1 MTTQN
6 KKLLAIIGSAVA
18 FALVLALV
26 IVLAVQCSKEDP
38 NNPDVPPSQVE
49 HPETGVYYFDAGI
62 DEYTLTLNADGSFA
76 LIVKGNSYPGLY
88 TLTDGNLTLDFTAEG
103 KETVT
108 ATLAD
113 NVVSLTYDGAAYRML
128 KKVNYTVTFE
138 ANGGSAIEAQTVLN
152 GKTVAKPADPTR
164 EGFLFV
170 GWYADSAFKTPFAFG
185 AQPISDNVTVYARWS
200 AATANEVEYTV
211 DFDLNYEN
219 ATALDAKSTVGGKL
233 FDLPVP
239 TREGYTFKGWWISM
253 DDDGSKLS
261 YQFKDEM
268 VFDAHTTLY
277 ALWEAPVSGSK
288 LAAPVVNVEAG
299 SISWNAVSGA
309 RSYAVKV
316 VGPNGATVID
326 ETTAGTTLNVPF
338 ANYAEGAYQIT
349 VVANANSGDADNS
362 EAVRYYTNKALGKVS
377 VFQVIDSM
385 LVFNTVEHA
394 EKYLVTVVCGNPD
407 HQHTNFDN
415 GASRTFNFANCA
427 MTKGGI
433 RFTVTAVAEGYAS
446 SVSKEFVYS
455 RDLSAVSGLRYDAAT
470 QTVVWNEVADAAS
483 YMVSVTCGNSA
494 HTHTFL
500 NNGSQ
505 TSVCLKE
512 CAALDGGIVVK
523 VYPKT
528 NGYNSPDAVEL
539 KVTKTTPATPSDV
552 RLSGTTLTWA
562 AVAGATKYEVQVGDQ
577 KREVTEA
584 TFDMASLMNWVE
596 GTEYTVSVRA
606 IGNGESLWSDAIT
619 ARYNV
624 MGNTLRYAKSIL
636 SWDPVIGASAYEL
649 CVNDG
654 EIVTVADGAS
664 SAKITLTR
672 AGKNVIRVRSVDG
685 NSRSEWVELEV
696 FAHAVTFDTRGGS
709 EIGVQ
714 YKAVG
719 DLIELPVTEKV
730 GYGFNAW
737 YNVPGGPACN
747 GMAYTDEL
755 FAESGALVLYAHYN
769 PNKYTVNY
777 NYGTDGTGDKTT
789 DEVAYENNYQLIV
802 PTPNEVTSVFG
813 GWYSAPYGMG
823 TQYTDGKGASITP
836 WTATEGADVY
846 AFWIDSALQFTLT
859 KVNGKDAYA
868 VSAGERIALLSEV
881 TVPAFYKGLPV
892 AMISG
897 NAFKDC
903 TNLKVINL
911 PDTLEQISNISP
923 FIGCS
928 KLEAVNVYGITR
940 SSNARYWSQ
949 DGVLFDNGTGTVAQ
963 PKLLF
968 MPLAK
973 TGSYRIPAGITEI
986 PAEAFANCS
995 LSKITVPTS
1004 VTKIGKD
1011 AFANSSKLTSVLF
1024 ETATGEPALTI
1035 SARAFSGCTMLE
1047 KIVLPARLTDIVLT
1061 KYTVSGAEVLVDDV
1075 DNAFVGC
1082 TSLSSVTVVTGNKNF
1097 KSVDG
1102 VLYSADG
1109 KTLVYCPASKSGAFA
1124 IPVGTQTVAPGA
1136 FIGCNGLTEITVPNT
1151 VTLIGECAFYGLS
1164 DNLTKLTFAG
1174 NAFNDMIIDNYAF
1187 RGCEKLATIE
1197 FVAGSRV
1204 TTIGEGA
1211 FMGCKDIVSFE
1222 IPATVTQI
1230 KASAFADCTGL
1241 KTLTFAAS
1249 TKTLEFGENVFSNCE
1264 KLTTVTLPANVSK
1277 IPGIFNGCTS
1287 LEQVN
1292 VDPNSAYLT
1301 DIDGVVFN
1309 KEVTELLF
1317 FPQGKSG
1324 EYVLPA
1330 TVTKIANGVFR
1341 NVALDKLTIY
1351 NTIAEIGE
1359 YVFHGAVIGELEF
1372 VDHEDQTAYPNATE
1386 LTLRD
1391 HAFHGIILGV
1401 KGYYDYTYTPLVL
1414 PAHTKTMGA
1423 YAFASAQF
1431 EYITLNE
1438 GLTAI
1443 SDYAF
1448 KQCASLYD
1456 TELVLPSTIKSIGA
1470 HAFDGANLNVITLNE
1485 GLESIGDY
1493 AFHNIYYLYDIS
1505 IPASVKSIGDYAF
1518 AYSSLTYGIEFVE
1531 NSTLET
1537 IGAYAFNGTRI
1548 DEITFPKTVVAI
1560 GAYAFD
1566 GSYYLESVT
1575 FEEGGDKPLVLGTD
1589 YVNTYID
1596 YTGITITEVQRGHV
1610 FSGCSYL
1617 ETVTLPSRLTE
1628 IGEYC
1633 FSESGA
1639 YDYWS
1644 GTGVLNITF
1653 GDNSQLQYIGA
1664 YAFANSQ
1671 LSGELIIPK
1680 SVQNLAPVTDSRDPY
1695 NRLGIGERAFYGTN
1709 LTKVTFEVGG
1719 TAPLTIGYQAF
1730 GYCGDLVEITLPA
1743 RLASYTA
1750 LDGSV
1755 IEGLEGGSKV
1765 FAGDSRYDLCTSLEN
1780 IFVEDATNATYI
1792 DIDGVLY
1799 KANGTA
1805 AAELVAC
1812 PVAKDGTVTVPN
1824 TVTVIHDRAFYGCEN
1839 LEAIEFA
1846 TGGTADITVGA
1857 QAFYRC
1863 LGLTALT
1870 LPENVVSLGSEA
1882 FYGCSSMETLTLST
1896 KLTGFNGAMVDGCTS
1911 LSAVNVGTNGNGTNY
1926 SSAEGVLYN
1935 ANKTQLIL
1943 YPCAREATE
1952 FTIPATVKVIGANAF
1967 YGNKALEA
1975 VAFPAGLLE
1984 IKENAFNGCSL
1995 ESVTIPNTVTLIG
2008 KNAFR
2013 NCSYLEEVIFEKN
2026 GTAALVIQ
2034 DDAFNY
2040 DYSLEAI
2047 ELPARLSALGNYV
2060 FAYAGLTAVEFE
2072 ANSNLGSIGNS
2083 AFANTDIVEVTLPE
2097 GIATIGDQVFFNCTN
2112 LEKVTFSEGLVSIGN
2127 STFAKCTALTE
2138 VHFPASL
2145 KTMGI
2150 NTFYYYDYDP
2160 VPCSNLTTVTF
2171 ASGSQLTAIP
2181 SGTFACTGL
2190 TSFEIPANVK
2200 EIGDRDV
2207 TLKEDEY
2214 PGAFAGCSA
2223 LEMISFELGTQC
2235 AKIGAYAF
2243 NECSALKFVTLPT
2256 SVSTLGEAA
2265 FRNCTSIESI
2275 TIPETC
2281 TNFAIYN
2288 FYGCTSLKSVQFN
2301 SNTTA
2306 LAPYMFAYCSAL
2318 TNIEIPDSVTSIGNS
2333 CFAGTALTEITVPA
2347 SVTDMSGYSIFAS
2360 CHSLESVTILGNVTE
2375 IGNTMFKDCE
2385 NLTEVN
2391 LPASVEIIRE
2401 GAFENCVAFTEI
2413 ELPVSL
2419 HTLEAAF
2426 AGSSLAAY
2434 EVAEGNTTFTA
2445 VDGVLFSA
2453 DLKAII
2459 SYPANKTS
2467 VTFTVPKEVTN
2478 IADSTFAG
2486 IASLRQVFFE
2496 DGGSE
2501 ELVIGEYAFAECSGL
2516 QTVDLPER
2524 LTSIGYRAFYDC
2536 YNLMYIELPST
2547 LEEIGDDAFYYC
2559 EKLAEVGN
2567 LSELEMSLE
2576 DAYYSPGMVLYYA
2589 LNYYTATEGEKKMTV
2604 NEDGYVLFMNVEL
2617 TDYYGDVIAEYDFV
2631 WGYLGNET
2639 DLVIPE
2645 GVNAI
2650 GNYAFAESA
2659 ITDVEI
2665 PEGITYIGE
2674 YAFYGCV
2681 ELTEIDLPDSLEE
2694 IGDSAF
2700 NHCSGISM
2708 VLIPENVT
2716 AIDYSAFYYMADGLV
2731 ILTPIESKPS
2741 DWSSSAW
2748 PSETLVIYGY
2758 NGTEHTYTF
2767 VTNCDQT
2774 FDPITTDLAITI
2786 PTLDPVDG
2794 LYFGGWYDN
2803 PDFAGASLSGSYYSA
2818 TKTTLY
2824 AKWMTEEEYN
2834 ASFAGTSFDYAIEA
2848 VNGASHT
2855 VVDNDSDWSG
2865 YRACIYFKVTA
2876 TEDVTL
2882 TITTVSG
2889 EDTVIKIY
2897 KDPNGYAVKS
2907 QDGYGDD
2914 ETLTYTFEA
2923 GTTYYIEARH
2933 YSAGYTGELTVNVTV
2948 E

>member
-1 MTTQN
+1 MTTQK

-18 FALVLALV
+18 LALVLALV

-38 NNPDVPPSQVE
+38 NNPDVPPSQAE

-185 AQPISDNVTVYARWS
+185 AQPIFDNVTVYARWS

-219 ATALDAKSTVGGKL
+219 ATALEAKPTVGGKL

-299 SISWNAVSGA
+299 SISWNAVNGA

-326 ETTAGTTLNVPF
+326 ETVAGTTLNVPF
-338 ANYAEGAYQIT
+338 ATYAEGAYQIT

-455 RDLSAVSGLRYDAAT
+455 RELSAVSGLRYDAAT

-505 TSVCLKE
+505 TAICLKE

-552 RLSGTTLTWA
+552 RLNGTTLTWT

-624 MGNTLRYAKSIL
+624 MGNTLRYAKSVL

-654 EIVTVADGAS
+654 AIVTVADGAS

-719 DLIELPVTEKV
+719 DLIDLPVTEKV

-777 NYGTDGTGDKTT
+777 HYGTDGTGDKTT
-789 DEVAYENNYQLIV
+789 DEVAFENNYQLTV

-836 WTATEGADVY
+836 WTATEGADIY

-881 TVPAFYKGLPV
+881 TVPATYKGLPI
-892 AMISG
+892 AMLSG

-911 PDTLEQISNISP
+911 PDTLEQISNIDP
-923 FIGCS
+923 FNGCS
-928 KLEAVNVYGITR
+928 NLEAVNVYGTTK
-940 SSNARYWSQ
+940 SSNSRYWSQ

-1004 VTKIGKD
+1004 VTKIGRE
-1011 AFANSSKLTSVLF
+1011 AFANSTKLTSVLF

-1047 KIVLPARLTDIVLT
+1047 KIVLPARMTDIVLT

-1109 KTLVYCPASKSGAFA
+1109 KTLVYCPASKSGVLA

-1164 DNLTKLTFAG
+1164 EKLTTLTFAG
-1174 NAFNDMIIDNYAF
+1174 NAFNDMIIDKYAF
-1187 RGCEKLATIE
+1187 RGCEKLATITFE
-1197 FVAGSRV
+1197 AGSRV

-1222 IPATVTQI
+1222 IPASVSLI

-1249 TKTLEFGENVFSNCE
+1249 SKTLEFGENVFNNCE

-1292 VDPNSAYLT
+1292 VAPNSEYLT
-1301 DIDGVVFN
+1301 SEDGVVFN
-1309 KEVTELLF
+1309 KAKTEILF

-1324 EYVLPA
+1324 EYAIPA

-1341 NVALDKLTIY
+1341 NVKLDKLTIY

-1372 VDHEDQTAYPNATE
+1372 VDHETLPNATE

-1391 HAFHGIILGV
+1391 HAFHSVILGV
-1401 KGYYDYTYTPLVL
+1401 KSYYSYTYTPLIL

-1438 GLTAI
+1438 GLTCI
-1443 SDYAF
+1443 GDYAF
-1448 KQCASLYD
+1448 KQCSSLYSN
-1456 TELVLPSTIKSIGA
+1456 VLTVPTTVKTIGA
-1470 HAFDGANLNVITLNE
+1470 HAFDGTNLKTVVLNE

-1493 AFHNIYYLYDIS
+1493 AFYNIYYLYEIE
-1505 IPASVKSIGDYAF
+1505 IPASVRSIGNYAF
-1518 AYSSLTYGIEFVE
+1518 AYSTLDDGFTFGE
-1531 NSTLET
+1531 NSVLET
-1537 IGAYAFNGTRI
+1537 IGAHAFEATSLV
-1548 DEITFPKTVVAI
+1548 EITIPKTVTSV
-1560 GAYAFD
+1560 GAYAFASCYD
-1566 GSYYLESVT
+1566 LEAVT
-1575 FEEGGDKPLVLGTD
+1575 FEEGGDKPLVLGTEYSYTD
-1589 YVNTYID
+1589 VD
-1596 YTGITITEVQRGHV
+1596 YTGISYTAVERGYT
-1610 FSGCSYL
+1610 FYYCNSL
-1617 ETVTLPSRLTE
+1617 ETVALPSRLTE
-1628 IGEYC
+1628 IAEYC
-1633 FSESGA
+1633 FNKAGYYSYYSGGSKM
-1639 YDYWS
+1639 D
-1644 GTGVLNITF
+1644 VTF
-1653 GDNSQLQYIGA
+1653 GENSQLQYIGA
-1664 YAFANSQ
+1664 YAFADSE
-1671 LSGELIIPK
+1671 LSGEFVIPK
-1680 SVQNLAPVTDSRDPY
+1680 SVQNLAPVTDSRVPY

-1709 LTKVTFEVGG
+1709 LTKVTFEAGG

-1730 GYCGDLVEITLPA
+1730 GYCTKLTEITFPA

-1750 LDGSV
+1750 MDGSV
-1755 IEGLEGGSKV
+1755 IDGLQGGASV
-1765 FAGDSRYDLCTSLEN
+1765 FIGNTRYDLCTSLEN
-1780 IFVEDATNATYI
+1780 IFVEDATNTAYV

-1799 KANGTA
+1799 KTNGTA
-1805 AAELVAC
+1805 VAELVAC
-1812 PVAKDGTVTVPN
+1812 PVAKEGTVTVPN
-1824 TVTVIHDRAFYGCEN
+1824 TVTVIHNRAFYGCEG
-1839 LEAIEFA
+1839 LEAIEFVA
-1846 TGGTADITVGA
+1846 GGTADITVGA

-1863 LGLTALT
+1863 LGLTTLT

-1882 FYGCSSMETLTLST
+1882 FYGCSSLETLTLSA
-1896 KLTGFNGAMVDGCTS
+1896 KLTNFNGAMVDGCSS
-1911 LSAVNVGTNGNGTNY
+1911 LSAVNVGTNGVGTSY

-1935 ANKTQLIL
+1935 ADKTQLIL
-1943 YPCAREATE
+1943 YPCKRQATE
-1952 FTIPATVKVIGANAF
+1952 FTVPATVKMIGANAF
-1967 YGNKALEA
+1967 YGNKALET
-1975 VAFPAGLLE
+1975 VVLPAGLLE

-1995 ESVTIPNTVTLIG
+1995 TAVTIPNTVTLIG

-2013 NCSYLEEVIFEKN
+2013 NCYSLEEVIFEKN

-2047 ELPARLSALGNYV
+2047 ELPARLSALGSYV
-2060 FAYAGLTAVEFE
+2060 FSNAGLTAVEFE
-2072 ANSNLGSIGNS
+2072 ENSTLVSIGDS
-2083 AFANTDIVEVTLPE
+2083 TFANTDLVEVTLPE
-2097 GIATIGDQVFFNCTN
+2097 GIVTIGEQVFFNCTS
-2112 LEKVTFSEGLVSIGN
+2112 LEKVTFSEGLVSLGN

-2150 NTFYYYDYDP
+2150 NTFYYYEYDP
-2160 VPCSNLTTVTF
+2160 IPCSNLTIVTF

-2281 TNFAIYN
+2281 TNFALYN
-2288 FYGCTSLKSVQFN
+2288 FYGCSALKSVQFN

-2306 LAPYMFAYCSAL
+2306 LAPYMFAYCSEL
-2318 TNIEIPDSVTSIGNS
+2318 SDFEIPEGVSSIGDA

-2347 SVTDMSGYSIFAS
+2347 SVTNMSGYSIFS
-2360 CHSLESVTILGNVTE
+2360 NCHSLESVTILGNVTE
-2375 IGNTMFKDCE
+2375 IGKTMFEDCE
-2385 NLTEVN
+2385 NLVEVN
-2391 LPASVEIIRE
+2391 LPASVEKIGE
-2401 GAFENCVAFTEI
+2401 DAFANCAALTEI
-2413 ELPVSL
+2413 TLPAAL
-2419 HTLEAAF
+2419 KTLEPAF
-2426 AGSSLAAY
+2426 AGSGLAAY
-2434 EVAEGNTTFTA
+2434 KVAEGNTTFAA

-2453 DLKAII
+2453 DLTSII

-2467 VTFTVPKEVTN
+2467 ATFTIPKEVTN
-2478 IADSTFAG
+2478 IAPSTFAG
-2486 IASLRQVFFE
+2486 ITTLRQVLFE
-2496 DGGSE
+2496 EGGTH
-2501 ELVIGEYAFAECSGL
+2501 ELVIGDGAFNECSGL
-2516 QTVDLPER
+2516 QVIELPER

-2536 YNLMYIELPST
+2536 YNLITVVLPST
-2547 LEEIGDDAFYYC
+2547 LEEIGDSAFGYC
-2559 EKLAEVGN
+2559 YKLIEVGN
-2567 LSELEMSLE
+2567 LSEIEMSLE
-2576 DAYYSPGMVLYYA
+2576 DYYYSPGDVLYYGA
-2589 LNYYTATEGEKKMTV
+2589 ENYYTATEGESYITV
-2604 NEDGYVLFMNVEL
+2604 NDDEFVLYDDGDGVR
-2617 TDYYGDVIAEYDFV
+2617 VI
-2631 WGYLGNET
+2631 GYLGNET
-2639 DLVIPE
+2639 ELVLPAN
-2645 GVNAI
+2645 VTVI
-2650 GNYAFAESA
+2650 GNYAFISSG
-2659 ITDVEI
+2659 ITSVTLH
-2665 PEGITYIGE
+2665 EGITEIGK
-2674 YAFYGCV
+2674 YAFADCIG
-2681 ELTEIDLPDSLEE
+2681 LTEITLPESLEK
-2694 IGDSAF
+2694 IGEDAF
-2700 NHCSGISM
+2700 NSCSGISF

-2716 AIDYSAFYYMADGLV
+2716 SIGYSAFYYMADDLV
-2731 ILTPIESKPS
+2731 IVTPIESKPYG
-2741 DWSSSAW
+2741 WSSSAW
-2748 PSETLVIYGY
+2748 SSSTLVIYGY
-2758 NGTEHTYTF
+2758 SGAENTYTF

-2774 FDPITTDLAITI
+2774 VADVITALTVAMPELAPI
-2786 PTLDPVDG
+2786 DG
-2794 LYFGGWYDN
+2794 MYFCGWYDN
-2803 PDFAGASLSGSYYSA
+2803 AEFSGSAISGNYYSA

-2824 AKWMTEEEYN
+2824 AKWLTQEQYEMEVL
-2834 ASFAGTSFDYAIEA
+2834 AGTSFEYAINLAPGSTYNVIIDEGGER
-2848 VNGASHT
+2848 V
-2855 VVDNDSDWSG
+2855 
-2865 YRACIYFKVTA
+2865 YFAFTA
-2876 TEDVTL
+2876 TEAGSYTFYGNG
-2882 TITTVSG
+2882 SG
-2889 EDTVIKIY
+2889 DTY
-2897 KDPNGYAVKS
+2897 GHMYSDANGS
-2907 QDGYGDD
+2907 D
-2914 ETLTYTFEA
+2914 ETKNDDDGPGSHFQFWFDLEA
-2923 GTTYYIEARH
+2923 GETVYFAVRYYSSGIEG
-2933 YSAGYTGELTVNVTV
+2933 SFEVVFEV
-2948 E
+2948 Q